1 MLLNYYCLFGELLK
15 HIFNVEYSKYMVLA
29 MKNLLMEIIKYDNV
43 KNIKK
48 IGVLLSGDIWEITS
62 LDESLNMFTYEKI
75 EERTPLYLKNF
86 LSLINDVKSIV
97 NSDTIV
103 KIFDKVFL
111 SNVKI
116 DRKNSINNSIHFKL
130 DEIVNENK
138 NITLLS
144 KPLKFKELIVT
155 SSFIGMLRGLIDL
168 LTDILFFDSLT
179 YEIFFQIFTL
189 FDYFLFASINMF
201 IIDRSYLNGLI
212 SNINLEELKEKGRI
226 DYASD
231 MTSYQQ
237 KYNYLRVFLIHS
249 KEKLE
254 EIFKKEKLNH
264 EIYLPRLAKNIIDT
278 KNRYTKSNISKIILW
293 ISTLKSL
300 YKVLKRYSHFSKKI
314 DLDFQRDYII
324 KEIEKYKKI
333 IEQIQYF
340 FYLKIASE
348 VIEIKPLRDMI
359 SYYNWTPPQS
369 EAETQLFKASSYV
382 NKMLTQL
389 NVVYDNIKNQIIKF
403 PIKIQENLIKSF
415 IKFIV
420 GNVQDSYANIK
431 KCNTT
436 GRSIMLKDLKF
447 LQQGFED
454 SINKKWKY
462 NVKVNEYFEIIFNY
476 VNAWYY
482 DKGELEK
489 FVFDNV
495 NIFF

>member
-15 HIFNVEYSKYMVLA
+15 HIFNVDYSKYMVLA

-48 IGVLLSGDIWEITS
+48 VGVLLGGDIWEITS
-62 LDESLNMFTYEKI
+62 LDDSLNMFTYEKI
-75 EERTPLYLKNF
+75 DERTPFYLKNF
-86 LSLINDVKSIV
+86 LTLINDVKSIV
-97 NSDTIV
+97 NNNTIV
-103 KIFDKVFL
+103 NIFDKVFL
-111 SNVKI
+111 SQVKI

-130 DEIVNENK
+130 DEIINDNK

-212 SNINLEELKEKGRI
+212 STINLEELKEKGKI

-231 MTSYQQ
+231 MTSYQN
-237 KYNYLRVFLIHS
+237 KYKYLRMFLIHT

-254 EIFKKEKLNH
+254 GIFKKEKLNPD
-264 EIYLPRLAKNIIDT
+264 IYLPRLSKNIIDN

-293 ISTLKSL
+293 INTLKSL

-314 DLDFQRDYII
+314 ELDFQRDYII
-324 KEIEKYKKI
+324 NEIEKYKKI

-348 VIEIKPLRDMI
+348 IIEIKPLRDMI

>member
-1 MLLNYYCLFGELLK
+1 MEMKTEENKSKKLDIFPKEEIYTGKFVNYINSLSDNLKEYYKVSLN
-15 HIFNVEYSKYMVLA
+15 
-29 MKNLLMEIIKYDNV
+29 IIKNRTYITNSLENELNESIKANSFNISNNFKDLFYKLKFNNKAENDNLTNFYEDAKILFQEMKEYQKLV
-43 KNIKK
+43 RCRIKK
-48 IGVLLSGDIWEITS
+48 QGS
-62 LDESLNMFTYEKI
+62 L
-75 EERTPLYLKNF
+75 PG
-86 LSLINDVKSIV
+86 LIHN
-97 NSDTIV
+97 NS
-103 KIFDKVFL
+103 
-111 SNVKI
+111 N
-116 DRKNSINNSIHFKL
+116 KNSNL
-130 DEIVNENK
+130 Q
-138 NITLLS
+138 
-144 KPLKFKELIVT
+144 KPYQQ
-155 SSFIGMLRGLIDL
+155 SDL
-168 LTDILFFDSLT
+168 
-179 YEIFFQIFTL
+179 
-189 FDYFLFASINMF
+189 NF
-201 IIDRSYLNGLI
+201 IIDNNQKGFKIRKNDYTPIKRDL
-212 SNINLEELKEKGRI
+212 SNNNRN
-226 DYASD
+226 
-231 MTSYQQ
+231 
-237 KYNYLRVFLIHS
+237 KYNIVP
-249 KEKLE
+249 KERGE
-254 EIFKKEKLNH
+254 PYNFATIN
-264 EIYLPRLAKNIIDT
+264 YTID
-278 KNRYTKSNISKIILW
+278 NSNDKSE
-293 ISTLKSL
+293 
-300 YKVLKRYSHFSKKI
+300 
-314 DLDFQRDYII
+314 
-324 KEIEKYKKI
+324 EIEKYKKI

-482 DKGELEK
+482 DKGDLEK
-489 FVFDNV
+489 FVFDNL